1 MHAGICAGGGP
12 NLIGLRAS
20 RVKGRSYRDQCKE
33 CKERPESAG
42 RAGEVWRMRVPHV
55 EEIANRNGPES
66 CAQARKGMGE
76 ALTGGGTGRVLSR
89 EILTNFGAPTPWDE
103 AEGSTARRDF
113 ASGGFGSA
121 RSETLSMYSSTSHG
135 SREIPC
141 SARGGALVRTGNSE
155 EVPR

>member
-1 MHAGICAGGGP
+1 
-12 NLIGLRAS
+12 
-20 RVKGRSYRDQCKE
+20 
-33 CKERPESAG
+33 
-42 RAGEVWRMRVPHV
+42 MRVPRV
-55 EEIANRNGPES
+55 EDIAHHNGPES
-66 CAQARKGMGE
+66 CAHAREGLGE

-89 EILTNFGAPTPWDE
+89 EILTHFGAPTSWDE
-103 AEGSTARRDF
+103 AEGNTARRDF

-121 RSETLSMYSSTSHG
+121 RSETLSMYSSTTHG

>member
-1 MHAGICAGGGP
+1 LNI
-12 NLIGLRAS
+12 
-20 RVKGRSYRDQCKE
+20 QQ
-33 CKERPESAG
+33 RPESAG
-42 RAGEVWRMRVPHV
+42 KAGEVLRMRVPRV
-55 EEIANRNGPES
+55 EDIAHHNGPKS
-66 CAQARKGMGE
+66 CAHAREGVGE

-89 EILTNFGAPTPWDE
+89 EILTNSGAPTSWDE
-103 AEGSTARRDF
+103 AEGNTARRVF

-121 RSETLSMYSSTSHG
+121 RSETLSMYSSTTHG